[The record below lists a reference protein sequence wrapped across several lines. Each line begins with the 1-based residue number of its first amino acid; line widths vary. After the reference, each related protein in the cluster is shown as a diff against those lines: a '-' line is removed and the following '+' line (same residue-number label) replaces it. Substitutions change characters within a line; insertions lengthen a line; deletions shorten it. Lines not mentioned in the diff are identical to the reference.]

1 MNIKKILSSF
11 FSYTPPVKE
20 HNFNLSVDPN
30 NKFYPDSDIDKEVEN
45 IRKYARTIISPF
57 TLKSVINS
65 EIELDNETC
74 LELIKTSFHYQALP
88 SEDKLL
94 TDVILSSKGR

>member
-30 NKFYPDSDIDKEVEN
+30 NKFYPDSDIDKEDLDNKKIFPSLSVNLEYLKTKYN
-45 IRKYARTIISPF
+45 I
-57 TLKSVINS
+57 LINS
-65 EIELDNETC
+65 DIVFREFVLNARG
-74 LELIKTSFHYQALP
+74 KQYNALLVFIDGLVDT
-88 SEDKLL
+88 E
-94 TDVILSSKGR
+94 